1 MASKADKRIEAFRA
15 SYLPKLIDSYRPI
28 RVLVFGSRANG
39 YPLKES
45 DLDLLAVSKSFQGV
59 PFIQRAPQLLWSLQ
73 VPFPIEVL
81 CYTPEEYERKR
92 EEIGIV
98 KVASEEG
105 LDLLDD
111 QNHL

>member
-15 SYLPKLIDSYRPI
+15 SYLPKLIDSYRPAH
-28 RVLVFGSRANG
+28 VLVFGSRAKGN
-39 YPLKES
+39 PLKES
-45 DLDLLAVSKSFQGV
+45 DLDLLVVSESFEEI
-59 PFIQRAPQLLWSLQ
+59 PFIQRAPQLLWTLQ

-81 CYTPEEYERKR
+81 CYTPEEFERKR

-105 LDLLDD
+105 LNLLDD
-111 QNHL
+111 